1 MTLVKLSRFKTT
13 MFIFVSKNAYATLW
27 YFKYSHTNLVSQF
40 LIMFKKFV
48 NQENIEEEF
57 ICQVMLNEKI

>member
-1 MTLVKLSRFKTT
+1 
-13 MFIFVSKNAYATLW
+13 MFLFVNKNAYATLW
-27 YFKYSHTNLVSQF
+27 YFKYPNTNLGRQF
-40 LIMFKKFV
+40 LIMSKKFV

>member
-1 MTLVKLSRFKTT
+1 MPHCGILN
-13 MFIFVSKNAYATLW
+13 IPIPIWFVS
-27 YFKYSHTNLVSQF
+27 FF
-40 LIMFKKFV
+40 IMSKKFV

>member
-1 MTLVKLSRFKTT
+1 
-13 MFIFVSKNAYATLW
+13 MFLFASKSEYATLW